1 MSNGKW
7 YPALPCSI
15 FILCGAFHFFAPHRH
30 FSFLIS
36 HFSFHKKDRRS
47 GLFLFALFQYRRQPG
62 GNAREEAEKRDLQ
75 HHDESKRCRAG
86 DDILNR
92 AVLADALDD
101 EEIHADRRCN
111 EGQLHID
118 QEHDIEP
125 DGIEA
130 QRLDDRV
137 EHRQRDE
144 DDGNC
149 FQHTP
154 QNEQHDI
161 DADEDDPAVHMP
173 FRHERHER
181 LRDLQHRQDIAEEH
195 SADHDGKDHAGCLDG
210 RAEDPRHITDRK
222 APVDEECDDERIDRA
237 LFDYSIVKTQYAGHA
252 VEIAA
257 AAAKDN
263 VDIVVAIGGDGT
275 INEIGRSLVHT
286 NTALGIIPCGS
297 GNGLARHLHIP
308 MDAKA
313 AIDLLNTGE
322 CTCVDYGKI
331 NDMPFF
337 CTCGVGFDAFVSL
350 KFADSGKR
358 GLLTYLENTLHE
370 SLTYEP
376 ETYEIENEEGTI
388 KYKAF
393 LIACANA
400 SQYGNNAY
408 IAPQASL
415 TDGLM
420 DVTILE
426 PFTVL
431 DVPSLSFQL
440 FNKTIDQNSRIKTM
454 RAKKI
459 KIHRTKE
466 GVMHYDGDP
475 VMGGKDIEVELIP
488 HGLNV
493 IISNKKKEEEPF
505 SLLQQIVE
513 YFSGLKPKHE
523 ELIKQKYNHL
533 FVLNR
538 HLLRRLSKK

>member
-1 MSNGKW
+1 MTAKKRIVFVVNPISGTQGKK
-7 YPALPCSI
+7 A
-15 FILCGAFHFFAPHRH
+15 ILKW
-30 FSFLIS
+30 I
-36 HFSFHKKDRRS
+36 
-47 GLFLFALFQYRRQPG
+47 
-62 GNAREEAEKRDLQ
+62 
-75 HHDESKRCRAG
+75 
-86 DDILNR
+86 
-92 AVLADALDD
+92 
-101 EEIHADRRCN
+101 
-111 EGQLHID
+111 
-118 QEHDIEP
+118 
-125 DGIEA
+125 
-130 QRLDDRV
+130 
-137 EHRQRDE
+137 
-144 DDGNC
+144 
-149 FQHTP
+149 
-154 QNEQHDI
+154 
-161 DADEDDPAVHMP
+161 
-173 FRHERHER
+173 
-181 LRDLQHRQDIAEEH
+181 
-195 SADHDGKDHAGCLDG
+195 
-210 RAEDPRHITDRK
+210 
-222 APVDEECDDERIDRA
+222 DERIDRA

-538 HLLRRLSKK
+538 HLLRRLSKKQITFSNKNLWLALYILHYIYGGRVPQPNSSPHSPPIAF

>member
-1 MSNGKW
+1 MTAKKRIVFVVNPISGTQGKK
-7 YPALPCSI
+7 A
-15 FILCGAFHFFAPHRH
+15 ILKW
-30 FSFLIS
+30 I
-36 HFSFHKKDRRS
+36 
-47 GLFLFALFQYRRQPG
+47 
-62 GNAREEAEKRDLQ
+62 
-75 HHDESKRCRAG
+75 
-86 DDILNR
+86 
-92 AVLADALDD
+92 
-101 EEIHADRRCN
+101 
-111 EGQLHID
+111 
-118 QEHDIEP
+118 
-125 DGIEA
+125 
-130 QRLDDRV
+130 
-137 EHRQRDE
+137 
-144 DDGNC
+144 
-149 FQHTP
+149 
-154 QNEQHDI
+154 
-161 DADEDDPAVHMP
+161 
-173 FRHERHER
+173 
-181 LRDLQHRQDIAEEH
+181 
-195 SADHDGKDHAGCLDG
+195 
-210 RAEDPRHITDRK
+210 
-222 APVDEECDDERIDRA
+222 DERIDRA

-322 CTCVDYGKI
+322 FTCVDYGKI